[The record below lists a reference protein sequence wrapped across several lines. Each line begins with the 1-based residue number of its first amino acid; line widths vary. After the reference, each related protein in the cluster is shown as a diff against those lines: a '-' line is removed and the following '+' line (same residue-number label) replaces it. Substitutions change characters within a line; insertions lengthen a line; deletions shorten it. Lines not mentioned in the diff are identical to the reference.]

1 MVVNVKES
9 VTIIG
14 RISVHPRFSLL
25 IFQENLLKVDDQM
38 SF

>member
-1 MVVNVKES
+1 MVASVKES
-9 VTIIG
+9 VTFIG
-14 RISVHPRFSLL
+14 RISVHSRFSLL

>member
-1 MVVNVKES
+1 MVASVKES
-9 VTIIG
+9 VTFIG
-14 RISVHPRFSLL
+14 RISVYPRFSLL